1 LKRNL
6 KEKPMKAER
15 QERHSST
22 RDFNRVQS
30 QSQGQALD
38 SQTRAA
44 LEPRFGHSFG
54 DVRVFADGEADRLAR
69 DYQARA
75 FTVGQDVYFRDGEYD
90 PDSPGGLSLL
100 AHELTHTI
108 QQRGA
113 KPGNKPLE
121 VSQHGDAGEREARTA
136 SSQVLAGRSAQVSG
150 TASLGVA
157 RDPEGEAHHHKGG
170 WLDHLFGLNP
180 DRSFVEAGL
189 NPLIGQDGLLAPK
202 EGDGTGTTLAKA
214 GGSVLSLPY
223 IAEAAIGGH
232 VLDEINHGPLMLHG
246 AFDW

>member
-1 LKRNL
+1 
-6 KEKPMKAER
+6 MKAER
-15 QERHSST
+15 QQRDQNTRAFTSERSLEAH
-22 RDFNRVQS
+22 
-30 QSQGQALD
+30 SQGQTLD
-38 SQTRAA
+38 GQTRAI
-44 LEPRFGHSFG
+44 LEPKFGHSFG

-69 DYQARA
+69 DYEARA

-90 PDSPGGLSLL
+90 PNSPGGLGLL

-113 KPGNKPLE
+113 KHDGKPLE
-121 VSQHGDAGEREARTA
+121 VSGRSDSGEREAHTA
-136 SSQVLAGRSAQVSG
+136 SSAVLAGRSAQVSG
-150 TASLGVA
+150 SAGLSVA
-157 RDPEGEAHHHKGG
+157 RDPEGSEAHQHKGG

-180 DRSFVEAGL
+180 ERSFVEAGL

-232 VLDEINHGPLMLHG
+232 ALDEINHGPLMLHG

>member
-1 LKRNL
+1 
-6 KEKPMKAER
+6 MKTER
-15 QERHSST
+15 QERRQPA
-22 RDFNRVQS
+22 RDFDRGVQS
-30 QSQGQALD
+30 QTQGQVLD
-38 SQTRAA
+38 SETRAA
-44 LEPRFGHSFG
+44 LEPKFGHSFS
-54 DVRVFADGEADRLAR
+54 DVRVFADSGADRLAR
-69 DYQARA
+69 EYQARA

-90 PDSPGGLSLL
+90 PNSPGGLGLL

-113 KPGNKPLE
+113 KHDNQPLE
-121 VSQHGDAGEREARTA
+121 VSQRGDAGEREARAA
-136 SSQVLAGRSAQVSG
+136 SSQVLAGRSAQVSPAAG
-150 TASLGVA
+150 LSVA
-157 RDPEGEAHHHKGG
+157 RDPEGSEEHHHKGG

-214 GGSVLSLPY
+214 GGTVLSLPY